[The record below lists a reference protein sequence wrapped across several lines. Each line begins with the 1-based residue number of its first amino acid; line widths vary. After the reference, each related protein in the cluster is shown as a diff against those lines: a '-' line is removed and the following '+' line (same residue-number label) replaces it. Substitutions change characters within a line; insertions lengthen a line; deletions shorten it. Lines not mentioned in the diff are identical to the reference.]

1 VIVSYHIPVF
11 LTLETLLIYTA
22 TGSARIPAFQNG
34 VFGFRPSTNSI
45 SDEGL
50 VHAWAAMDT
59 PGWLGRNLEDFPLVL
74 NALSLDIKEPRPNS
88 TALPVEI
95 QYPSDFTPD
104 NSPEQTQAMKDFLS
118 DITAA
123 TGSTWRK
130 VSIKDDWRRTAPVDE
145 KDLNQYLYYV
155 SLSLVLY
162 TSR

>member
-1 VIVSYHIPVF
+1 
-11 LTLETLLIYTA
+11 
-22 TGSARIPAFQNG
+22 
-34 VFGFRPSTNSI
+34 
-45 SDEGL
+45 
-50 VHAWAAMDT
+50 MDT

-95 QYPSDFTPD
+95 LYPSDFTPD
-104 NSPEQTQAMKDFLS
+104 NSPDQTQAMKDFLS